1 MVLVAPVL
9 SVRLSTSAVLVL
21 APMKD
26 DIALVQKLEVF
37 NYMREIRTT
46 NFNPILKKIL
56 VLSTIIV
63 V

>member
-46 NFNPILKKIL
+46 NFNPIL